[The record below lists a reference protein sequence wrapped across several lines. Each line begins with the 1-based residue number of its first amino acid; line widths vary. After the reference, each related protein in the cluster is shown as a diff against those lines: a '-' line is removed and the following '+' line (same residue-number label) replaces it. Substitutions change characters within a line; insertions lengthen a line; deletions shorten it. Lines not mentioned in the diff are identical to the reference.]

1 MAPFINY
8 VTQKGEGG
16 RQLYE
21 LYLTAPVK
29 LQHGSLFLFC
39 LRGAG
44 KKNCFVLLQKS
55 EKQCIVL
62 FFVLL
67 TKEPFVNNLLTQI
80 LRTSPVSIVAR
91 PPDQIYMRFE
101 LPKYFFCSV
110 FVEC

>member
-62 FFVLL
+62 FFVWL
-67 TKEPFVNNLLTQI
+67 TNEYYKIVLNFPLVYGLQI
-80 LRTSPVSIVAR
+80 
-91 PPDQIYMRFE
+91 E
-101 LPKYFFCSV
+101 L
-110 FVEC
+110 